1 MQIRVITGIEN
12 NILHI
17 VKNEESAPFRGF
29 FFFFFFFCQIHRKA
43 LKILGSLL
51 QGVKVYKGYLNLNLA
66 KGQQPPC
73 LG

>member
-17 VKNEESAPFRGF
+17 VKNEESAPFRG
-29 FFFFFFFCQIHRKA
+29 FFFFFFCQIHRKA

>member
-29 FFFFFFFCQIHRKA
+29 FFFFFFFQINRKA

>member
-17 VKNEESAPFRGF
+17 VKNEESAPFR
-29 FFFFFFFCQIHRKA
+29 FFFFFFCQIHRKA

>member
-1 MQIRVITGIEN
+1 MKKVHLFG
-12 NILHI
+12 
-17 VKNEESAPFRGF
+17 FFF